1 MVISHVARRMFI
13 RKVKELNMFA
23 TMTFVLNMK
32 VEKSHA
38 QRMTGHLLQDV
49 SVKVSVLVFC

>member
-1 MVISHVARRMFI
+1 MVISHMDGRMFT
-13 RKVKELNMFA
+13 RKVKELNMSA
-23 TMTFVLNMK
+23 VMTIMLNTKMG
-32 VEKSHA
+32 KSRA

>member
-1 MVISHVARRMFI
+1 MVISHVAGRHFTRR
-13 RKVKELNMFA
+13 VKESTMSA
-23 TMTFVLNMK
+23 TMTIMLNMK

-49 SVKVSVLVFC
+49 SEKVSVLVFC

>member
-1 MVISHVARRMFI
+1 MVTSHITGSKFT
-13 RKVKELNMFA
+13 RKVKELNMSA
-23 TMTFVLNMK
+23 MMTIMLNMK
-32 VEKSHA
+32 VGKSHA